1 MKSILTIV
9 AVAFAMTLGACCTK
23 TSCPPKKDACCAAD
37 SKTCDAKPH
46 VHAKKK

>member
-23 TSCPPKKDACCAAD
+23 TSCPPEKKSCCAD
-37 SKTCDAKPH
+37 DKSCDAKPH